1 MNQETGR
8 DWSPAPP
15 EAQAAGEA
23 RATKTASADQGRL
36 RAESPFSA
44 DGVAEPEGQAEEL
57 PVAAD
62 TEREAGAFQRAEP
75 AAEALLAPAGE
86 VEVSV
91 VMPCLNEHET
101 VGICVQKALDA
112 LTRAGLSGEVI
123 VADNGST
130 DGSIEIATS
139 LGARV
144 VPVRARGYGNALRGG
159 IEAARGRYVI
169 MADADDSYD
178 FSEVPRFV
186 AELRKG
192 YDLVQGCRLPSGGG
206 TVLPGAMPWLH
217 RWLGNP
223 VLSWLAR
230 VMFRTRIKDIYCGM
244 RGFTREAYNKLD
256 LRSAGMEFAT
266 EMIIKASL
274 FGQRIHQIPITLSPD
289 GRRVQR
295 PHLRTFRDGW
305 RTLRFFLIFSP
316 RWLFWHP
323 GLALIFLGV
332 LGYAV
337 ALPGL
342 TVAGA
347 TFDAHTLLVSSMLLM
362 VGTQAAMFAI
372 LTTTYA
378 VMRGFLPPSP
388 RVDRFFEVFTLER
401 GAVAGLAGIL
411 VGFAFVLGAVVV
423 WTRAGFGNLD
433 YATTMRVVVPGV
445 TMVTLGTVVILNS
458 FLCSILALDRR

>member
-1 MNQETGR
+1 MSCE
-8 DWSPAPP
+8 
-15 EAQAAGEA
+15 
-23 RATKTASADQGRL
+23 
-36 RAESPFSA
+36 
-44 DGVAEPEGQAEEL
+44 GVL
-57 PVAAD
+57 
-62 TEREAGAFQRAEP
+62 
-75 AAEALLAPAGE
+75 
-86 VEVSV
+86 EVSV

-101 VGICVQKALDA
+101 VGVCVQKALDA
-112 LTRAGLSGEVI
+112 LARSGLAGEVI

-130 DGSIEIATS
+130 DGSIEIARS

-144 VPVRARGYGNALRGG
+144 VAVRARGYGNALRGG

-169 MADADDSYD
+169 MGDADDSYD

-186 AELRKG
+186 DELRKG

-217 RWLGNP
+217 RWFGNP
-223 VLSWLAR
+223 ALSWLAR
-230 VMFRTRIKDIYCGM
+230 LMFRTQIHDIYCGM
-244 RGFTREAYNKLD
+244 RGFTRKSFDELD
-256 LRSAGMEFAT
+256 LRSTGMEFAT

-289 GRRVQR
+289 GRRARR

-316 RWLFWHP
+316 RWLFWYS
-323 GLALIFLGV
+323 GCALILLGL
-332 LGYAV
+332 LGYAI
-337 ALPGL
+337 ALPGF

-347 TFDAHTLLVSSMLLM
+347 TFDAHTLVVSSMLLQ
-362 VGTQAAMFAI
+362 VGTQSAMFAV

-378 VMRGFLPPSP
+378 IKQGFLPPSP
-388 RVDRFFEVFTLER
+388 KVDRFFEIFTLER
-401 GAVAGLAGIL
+401 GAVVGLAGIL
-411 VGFAFVLGAVVV
+411 VGCVVVLSAVVT
-423 WTRAGFGNLD
+423 WYRTGFGHLD

-458 FLCSILALDRR
+458 FLCSMLGLDRR